1 MNLFFAFYESMK
13 RTQDFHFKQFSI
25 QHDKAAHKVGTD
37 AVLLGAWVDVSTAS
51 RVLDIGTGS
60 GVIALM
66 IAQRTAST
74 ALIDAVEIQ
83 EADAAQASQ
92 NVARSPWADRVKIHH
107 TSIEDFN
114 ESNSYDLIVS
124 NPPFF
129 VNSSIPPVRGRGIAR
144 HTNEL
149 TFESLLVVTKK
160 LLSRDGR
167 LAVILPPEESKIFS
181 SMCVSNGYFLNRTLN
196 VKSRPDKAVERVL
209 MEFSRVEKPLQSK
222 SLTIHDAG
230 NEWSSDYRELT
241 QDFYLKF

>member
-37 AVLLGAWVDVSTAS
+37 AVLLGAWVDVSMAK
-51 RVLDIGTGS
+51 RILDVGTGS

-66 IAQRTAST
+66 IAQRTGSSVF
-74 ALIDAVEIQ
+74 IDGVEIQ
-83 EADAAQASQ
+83 ETDAIQALQ
-92 NVARSPWADRVKIHH
+92 NVARSPWATRVKIRH

-129 VNSSIPPVRGRGIAR
+129 VNSSMPPVRERGIAR

-149 TFESLLVVTKK
+149 TFESLLIATKR
-160 LLSRDGR
+160 LLNSNGT
-167 LAVILPPEESKIFS
+167 LVVILPPEESKIFS
-181 SMCVSNGYFLNRTLN
+181 SMAESDGYFLNRTLH

-241 QDFYLKF
+241 KDFYLKF